1 MELIQKIREKGREI
15 SSTFVREEIQAGRM
29 EEVAKLLGVPYEIA
43 GEVLHGAKLGRKIGM
58 PTINLIPQEKKLL
71 PPNGV
76 YYSKTLIGNREYRSI
91 TNIGKKPTVNQEDR
105 IGVETYIYEFDQDVY
120 GKSAIVKLLAFR
132 RPEMKFDG
140 VEALKEQMM
149 KDVQAGREWEGYHS
163 L

>member
-1 MELIQKIREKGREI
+1 MATGSVDTLITDIKSLSLEELKEELKAQGLQAFRAGQIYQWMHQKLA
-15 SSTFVREEIQAGRM
+15 SSFA
-29 EEVAKLLGVPYEIA
+29 
-43 GEVLHGAKLGRKIGM
+43 
-58 PTINLIPQEKKLL
+58 
-71 PPNGV
+71 
-76 YYSKTLIGNREYRSI
+76 KTLIGNREYRSI